1 MKYLNIILFAAVL
14 LISTEALL
22 YTDKSRKAKKLRPA
36 EISDRLELSLLA
48 AALVIGL
55 AMRLWQF
62 GSVPEGFNQDGAMA
76 AVDANA
82 LAMYGTDRFGTHLPA
97 HLYAWGFGQMSSLLS
112 YLMVPF
118 IKLMGLNPV
127 SARLP
132 QLLVSIMG
140 AVFFWLFTRDSFG
153 KRDGI
158 IAAFFVAVNPWHFVQ
173 SRWALDCNLLPH
185 FFVAGVCLLNRGSR
199 GNKAALYTSMLFFG
213 LCMYCYGITI
223 YTLPVFLVL
232 ACVLLLRKKLIRPLD
247 AVICAGAYLAVSWA
261 FILTM
266 AINFFGWETIELPF
280 VTLQNFPDSVRS
292 GDILLFSDKPFR
304 QLVENFSSLMGVS
317 VLQKRDLPWN
327 EVRSFGTM
335 YLFSTPFALCG
346 IASAIRR
353 RKDTGT
359 QLLLLMLLTGVWAGL
374 MTNNVNINRA
384 NLIYYPVMLLIV
396 LGIDYV
402 VGKFRFMM
410 IPTGCVYALCAVLLC
425 GSYFGSYRQS
435 LSSAFFSGFGDALTA
450 AEETGAEII
459 YITADTQYNGSRNV
473 SEILT
478 LFYDRTDAEYY
489 QGKTM
494 INHGSIEL
502 PYEERFVYLS
512 FDETNIPDE
521 KNAVCVICRK
531 DKPLFDGEYR
541 LYDYGH
547 YALAVKEE

>member
-1 MKYLNIILFAAVL
+1 MKYLNIILFVAVL

-22 YTDKSRKAKKLRPA
+22 YTDKSRKAKKLRPV

-140 AVFFWLFTRDSFG
+140 AVFFWLFTRDCFG
-153 KRDGI
+153 KRAGI

-185 FFVAGVCLLNRGSR
+185 FFMAGVCLLNRGSR
-199 GNKAALYTSMLFFG
+199 GNKAALYISMLFFG

-223 YTLPVFLVL
+223 YTLPLFLVL
-232 ACVLLLRKKLIRPLD
+232 ACILLLRKKLIRPLD

-266 AINFFGWETIELPF
+266 AINFFGWKTIELQF

-292 GDILLFSDKPFR
+292 GDILLFSDKPFQ
-304 QLVENFSSLMGVS
+304 QLVENLTSLLNVS

-346 IASAIRR
+346 IASVIHR

-384 NLIYYPVMLLIV
+384 NLIYYPIMLLIV
-396 LGIDYV
+396 LGIDYIV
-402 VGKFRFMM
+402 DKFRFML
-410 IPTGCVYALCAVLLC
+410 IPTACVYALCAALLC
-425 GSYFGSYRQS
+425 GTYFGSYRQS
-435 LSSAFFSGFGDALTA
+435 LSSAFFSGFGDALAA
-450 AEETGAEII
+450 AEETGADVIF
-459 YITADTQYNGSRNV
+459 ITADTQYKGSRNV

-478 LFYDRTDAEYY
+478 LFYDKTDAEYY
-489 QGKTM
+489 QGKTL
-494 INHGSIEL
+494 INHGSEEL
-502 PYEERFVYLS
+502 PYQERFVYLS
-512 FDETNIPDE
+512 FDDTNIPDVE
-521 KNAVCVICRK
+521 NAVCVICQK
-531 DKPLFDGEYR
+531 DKLLFDGAYE

-547 YALAVKEE
+547 YALAVKK